1 MSESFYNNQ
10 NNEYEPIESNDNDN
24 GVYAE
29 QRIELD
35 NYRES
40 KPEDNK
46 KGLKVFCILL
56 AAAIV
61 ISGCAVGG
69 YYIGRDSVLSPKGEY
84 SDQVLEGKPTD
95 ADDGDGAANYEA
107 IANSVVT
114 VHVYNEEGAE
124 AIVSGMIYSENGYI
138 VTADSVYTG
147 ISAAKIKVYT
157 AYGKEY
163 SASFVGGDSRTD
175 ISVIKIDGDVKLTP
189 VKLGNSDETVA
200 GEVVYAI
207 AHPNGFNEQPLI
219 SDGIVSASYVRV
231 QNPATSYSIKMIQ
244 TTVNANSGDYGG
256 ALVNRYGQVIGML
269 SLSKSVTYDYNGYP
283 YPVELDDSVCAVPSV
298 TLKSVVEAIIKDGK
312 VADRARIGITYIVK
326 NSVDVELEELQAAG
340 LMIASVAEESEL
352 YTLIKEGDVITKIND
367 KETLTD
373 NTVLDIL
380 EELKPGDIITVTVVT
395 EDGTEAVHK
404 AKLLSYESESSYSL
418 LPESDDTSSDG
429 NLLPF

>member
-10 NNEYEPIESNDNDN
+10 NNEYEPIESTDNDN

-114 VHVYNEEGAE
+114 VHVYNEDGAE

-147 ISAAKIKVYT
+147 ISAAKFKVYT
-157 AYGKEY
+157 ADGKEY

-380 EELKPGDIITVTVVT
+380 EELKPGDIITLTVVT

-404 AKLLSYESESSYSL
+404 ARLLSYESESSYSL